1 MADIKVVLNRKGV
14 KALLRSS
21 GVLDDL
27 FRRAVA
33 IERSANSAEPGGFE
47 ADSEVGPNRARA
59 SVRTVT
65 REGVNAEVKDR
76 SLTKSIDAGR

>member
-1 MADIKVVLNRKGV
+1 MAKTKVVLNRKGV
-14 KALLRSS
+14 RALLRSS

>member
-1 MADIKVVLNRKGV
+1 VADIKVVLNRKGV